1 MKMDQMAC
9 KPGSVPLFVET
20 KKMDDHSSRTP
31 VARRLMRF
39 TRTTAHKPAWNPKFL
54 AALLDLAPGGVYR
67 AVPVARDAVRSYR
80 TLSPLPKR
88 T

>member
-1 MKMDQMAC
+1 MDQMAC
-9 KPGSVPLFVET
+9 KPGSVPPFADA
-20 KKMDDHSSRTP
+20 KRMDDHSSGTP
-31 VARRLMRF
+31 VARRLTRF
-39 TRTTAHKPAWNPKFL
+39 TRMTAHKPAWNPKFL
-54 AALLDLAPGGVYR
+54 VTLLDLAPGGVYR